1 MSYKKQRQEKQAKS
15 LMMALEDA
23 VLAMEAAG
31 QAETEIFAYVNMILK
46 GFIRNGQIT
55 EEYIR
60 LAKDAM
66 EQQQIEAKRAWDQQ
80 EDQNLRDMLAG
91 RK

>member
-15 LMMALEDA
+15 QMMALEDA
-23 VLAMEAAG
+23 VLAMETAG
-31 QAETEIFAYVNMILK
+31 QSEMEIFSYVNMILK
-46 GFIRNGQIT
+46 RFIIGGQIT
-55 EEYIR
+55 EEYIA
-60 LAKDAM
+60 LAQEAM
-66 EQQQIEAKRAWDQQ
+66 VQQQIEAKKAWDQQ

>member
-1 MSYKKQRQEKQAKS
+1 MSTKKDKKIS
-15 LMMALEDA
+15 LMLNLENA

-31 QAETEIFAYVNMILK
+31 QSEMEIFSYVNMILK
-46 GFIRNGQIT
+46 RFIIGGQIT
-55 EEYIR
+55 EEYIA
-60 LAKDAM
+60 LAQEAM
-66 EQQQIEAKRAWDQQ
+66 VQQQIEAKKAWDQQ